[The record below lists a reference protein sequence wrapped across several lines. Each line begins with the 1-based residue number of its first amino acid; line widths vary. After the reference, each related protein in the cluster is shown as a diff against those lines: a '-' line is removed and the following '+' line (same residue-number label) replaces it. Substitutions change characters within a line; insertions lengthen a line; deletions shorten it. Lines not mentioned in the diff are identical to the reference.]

1 MLKFLSSK
9 VLNNVSFSSSMEMG
23 VKHPNSDLDVTLD
36 SHFGHRGSKVSS
48 GLGLHYQK
56 NVELFI
62 EIDQLKKS
70 MDVFV
75 SSLFC
80 HYRYSKNSC
89 MDCKSA
95 QTKTLLFAYQLKIL
109 S

>member
-1 MLKFLSSK
+1 
-9 VLNNVSFSSSMEMG
+9 MEMG

-48 GLGLHYQK
+48 GLRLHYQK

-80 HYRYSKNSC
+80 HYSNNNFI
-89 MDCKSA
+89 DCKPT
-95 QTKTLLFAYQLKIL
+95 QNKTLSFNSLIKMF